1 MCTCAFPGQFP
12 GSDFESHQPYEE
24 PHRESRTFT
33 RWAWV
38 NTHKQTHS
46 RCVVRCCLS
55 SMCVISL
62 NWPQGSTAAPH
73 QNISTNCQGLI
84 SGKNCLLYLSFITF
98 ILKLSAFHGFQIL
111 HVHDI
116 IYFVPL
122 SLFLSQ
128 FRSKFK
134 TITPVLYSDWFTNF
148 DWFITTNLTS
158 QVICSHFIS
167 FICAVN
173 KDKPIE
179 HCF

>member
-1 MCTCAFPGQFP
+1 MHISLLANTLKTLWFPGQFP
-12 GSDFESHQPYEE
+12 GSDFESHQPYGE

-84 SGKNCLLYLSFITF
+84 SGKNGLLYLSYITF
-98 ILKLSAFHGFQIL
+98 ILMPSMAFKYSMFMIL
-111 HVHDI
+111 YILCCSVSFSVNQFKI
-116 IYFVPL
+116 QNNN
-122 SLFLSQ
+122 SCALFRLIHQ
-128 FRSKFK
+128 LWLIHYKE
-134 TITPVLYSDWFTNF
+134 
-148 DWFITTNLTS
+148 
-158 QVICSHFIS
+158 SHKSIDLFMFHFLHLCI
-167 FICAVN
+167 
-173 KDKPIE
+173 
-179 HCF
+179 